1 MMTTKKGWTCLR
13 WISRA
18 YDRYQASSGPN
29 GKINM
34 LPILVGLPS
43 ASDGPP
49 RSKASLMI
57 GKVFPMSPLRLV
69 WIFIDFMS
77 IESMLFSNVSLSDIT
92 NVNK

>member
-34 LPILVGLPS
+34 LPTLVRLPS

-49 RSKASLMI
+49 RLKASQSYD
-57 GKVFPMSPLRLV
+57 KKS
-69 WIFIDFMS
+69 
-77 IESMLFSNVSLSDIT
+77 FSNVATEADLDIY
-92 NVNK
+92 

>member
-1 MMTTKKGWTCLR
+1 MTDTN
-13 WISRA
+13 
-18 YDRYQASSGPN
+18 YQASSGPN

-57 GKVFPMSPLRLV
+57 GKVFPMSPLRLI